1 MPLTIPPALTPAPTP
16 APQRGDSTTFSTRVD
31 ALMTWLANAATQFS
45 DLATNVYDNAV
56 IAGTSAATA
65 EAAATLTKWI
75 SGTAYIEGNVVW
87 SPINFLAYRC
97 KVTGTYTTDP
107 SADATNWA
115 AISPSITSDKDAS
128 NGYPGLTLFKINF
141 KNVAGTFTSF
151 FTNTNTAART
161 YTFPDKD
168 GTVAMTSDI
177 TAGLSTS
184 PTLGI
189 GFATGAGNT
198 VTQLTSKS
206 TAVTINTVT
215 GKIVTHNEVI
225 AAGGR
230 KFFFV
235 NNSAFTNVNDIIVL
249 TGTPTGASGTYT
261 FDVDYRAS
269 GQFRIA
275 IYNWDTATHTEAI
288 NINFAIVRSVT
299 A

>member
-1 MPLTIPPALTPAPTP
+1 MPLTTPPALTPAPSP
-16 APQRGDSTTFSTRVD
+16 APQRGDSITFSTRVD
-31 ALMTWLANAATQFS
+31 ALMTWLVNAGTQFS

-65 EAAATLTKWI
+65 EAAATITKWI
-75 SGTAYIEGNVVW
+75 SGTAYTEGDVVW
-87 SPINFLAYRC
+87 SPSNFLAYRC

-115 AISPSITSDKDAS
+115 AITPSITADKDAS

-151 FTNTNTAART
+151 FTNSNTAART

-168 GTVAMTSDI
+168 GTVAMTSDV
-177 TAGLSTS
+177 TTGLSDS

-189 GFATGAGNT
+189 GFTVGAGNL

-215 GKIVTHNEVI
+215 GRITTHNEVM

-235 NNSAFTNVNDIIVL
+235 NNSSYNYANDIIVL
-249 TGTPTGASGTYT
+249 TGSPIGASGTYT
-261 FDVDYRAS
+261 FEVDYRAV

-275 IYNWDTATHTEAI
+275 IWNWDTTTHTEAI
-288 NINFAIVRSVT
+288 YINFAIIRCVNS
-299 A
+299 